1 RILVKY
7 DDRPPSKLLPGFPLG
22 LLPHGFLAARGT
34 LFASRPEAVAS
45 HCLKWFIIDL
55 SLFLFPLFSGL
66 LTILCVGNQW

>member
-1 RILVKY
+1 MPRILVKY
-7 DDRPPSKLLPGFPLG
+7 DDRPPSKLLPGISFG

-45 HCLKWFIIDL
+45 HCLKWFIINL

-66 LTILCVGNQW
+66 LTVLC